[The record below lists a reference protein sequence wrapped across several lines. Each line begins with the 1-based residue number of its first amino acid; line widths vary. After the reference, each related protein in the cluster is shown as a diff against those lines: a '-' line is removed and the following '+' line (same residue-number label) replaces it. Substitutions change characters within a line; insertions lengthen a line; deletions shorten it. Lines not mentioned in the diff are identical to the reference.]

1 MIESSMAVYNFA
13 TVLSCFSSSNRHQ
26 PNLSLR
32 FNPGFISSNS
42 NPSLRFI
49 TSNSNEQPK
58 RPWFRSRFCV
68 AALIPQRLPTRVHGL
83 LADDDSVT
91 APPPEESHNSEQDAT
106 IDLSLP
112 RRSLLVQFTC
122 DLCGERTKRL
132 VNRLAYER
140 GAIFVQCA
148 GCQRHHKLVDNLGLI
163 TEYDF
168 REKMDT
174 DSEVD
179 QI

>member
-1 MIESSMAVYNFA
+1 MASGTLYNFPMLI
-13 TVLSCFSSSNRHQ
+13 TCFSSSSYKNPQ
-26 PNLSLR
+26 PNLFLR
-32 FNPGFISSNS
+32 FNP
-42 NPSLRFI
+42 PSIRA
-49 TSNSNEQPK
+49 S
-58 RPWFRSRFCV
+58 RSRFCIAPIV
-68 AALIPQRLPTRVHGL
+68 ARRLPRRVVRVHGL
-83 LADDDSVT
+83 LNDDDSVT
-91 APPPEESHNSEQDAT
+91 AAPESHNSEPVAS
-106 IDLSLP
+106 IDLNLP

-140 GAIFVQCA
+140 GTVFVQCA
-148 GCQRHHKLVDNLGLI
+148 GCQRHHKLVDNLGLV

-168 REKMDT
+168 REEMKT

>member
-1 MIESSMAVYNFA
+1 MATGTVYNFPMLI
-13 TVLSCFSSSNRHQ
+13 TCFSSSSYKNPQ
-26 PNLSLR
+26 PSLFLR
-32 FNPGFISSNS
+32 FNP
-42 NPSLRFI
+42 PSIRA
-49 TSNSNEQPK
+49 S
-58 RPWFRSRFCV
+58 RSRFCI
-68 AALIPQRLPTRVHGL
+68 APILARKLPRRVLRVHGL
-83 LADDDSVT
+83 LDDDDDDSVT
-91 APPPEESHNSEQDAT
+91 APPSESHNSEPVAS
-106 IDLSLP
+106 IDLNLP

-140 GAIFVQCA
+140 GTVFVQCA
-148 GCQRHHKLVDNLGLI
+148 GCQQHHKLVDNLGLI

-168 REKMDT
+168 REKTKT

>member
-1 MIESSMAVYNFA
+1 MAAGTVYNFPMIV
-13 TVLSCFSSSNRHQ
+13 TCFSSSAYKKPQ

-32 FNPGFISSNS
+32 FNPPTIRAS
-42 NPSLRFI
+42 
-49 TSNSNEQPK
+49 
-58 RPWFRSRFCV
+58 RSRICV
-68 AALIPQRLPTRVHGL
+68 APIVARRLPCRALTVHGL
-83 LADDDSVT
+83 LDDDDDDPVT
-91 APPPEESHNSEQDAT
+91 VPPLESHNSEPVAS
-106 IDLSLP
+106 IDLKLP

-148 GCQRHHKLVDNLGLI
+148 GCQRHHKLVDNLGLV

-168 REKMDT
+168 REKLKT
-174 DSEVD
+174 DSEID

>member
-1 MIESSMAVYNFA
+1 MIIESSMGVYNFA
-13 TVLSCFSSSNRHQ
+13 TVLSCLCTPNRQ
-26 PNLSLR
+26 PNVSVRL
-32 FNPGFISSNS
+32 ISSNS
-42 NPSLRFI
+42 NASLRLI
-49 TSNSNEQPK
+49 NSNSNEQPN
-58 RPWFRSRFCV
+58 RPCLRSRFRV
-68 AALIPQRLPTRVHGL
+68 AAQRLPSRLHGL
-83 LADDDSVT
+83 LGDDDSVT
-91 APPPEESHNSEQDAT
+91 QESHNSEPDAT
-106 IDLSLP
+106 IQLNLP

-168 REKMDT
+168 REEKNR

>member
-1 MIESSMAVYNFA
+1 VYNFA
-13 TVLSCFSSSNRHQ
+13 IVLSCFASSNRQ

-32 FNPGFISSNS
+32 FNPSNSSPSLRLNPSNS
-42 NPSLRFI
+42 NG
-49 TSNSNEQPK
+49 QPK
-58 RPWFRSRFCV
+58 RPCFRSRRFCV
-68 AALIPQRLPTRVHGL
+68 AAHGL
-83 LADDDSVT
+83 LGDDDSVT
-91 APPPEESHNSEQDAT
+91 APPQESHNSQPDPT
-106 IDLSLP
+106 IDLNLP

-168 REKMDT
+168 RENMNT
-174 DSEVD
+174 DSGVD